1 MSYQPHHP
9 QGSAESLPSF
19 LSNRE
24 VRERRTEQIAQTERV
39 CHMAHT
45 ATSVAALSV
54 ARRIREQ
61 LLRGLPQDK
70 KSITDFK
77 FALDQVAVDG
87 MLDVLNNQAEYLG
100 YSVGSEGAKEL
111 NKYGKKAAFLE
122 GFHGLNPDAPV
133 IHFVT
138 DALEGT
144 TAASQAKPG
153 AVSVLAGSSP
163 DGILPSQ
170 EKNHYLEKLFGPQE
184 LVGKLSLEKTPEENL
199 RIAQQVL
206 GQNFRV
212 VILNRPRNEEHIQAA
227 QNLGVELVLIEAG
240 DFMPAVLA
248 VVGPQNPGDKHIVVM
263 GSGGFEEGVMSAAA
277 ARAVGGLAEARVWFD
292 PETGTPQP
300 PVLTLDQLV
309 PGAAEDTFVSITA
322 ITDDPWFGLEK
333 ASVLEIRG
341 AQRSPAVLDSVVITS
356 QGVKI
361 HRRQPAQ
368 ALR

>member
-1 MSYQPHHP
+1 MAYQIQYPRRD
-9 QGSAESLPSF
+9 AESR
-19 LSNRE
+19 RE
-24 VRERRTEQIAQTERV
+24 IRNTSDRLIEQINQTERAALLV
-39 CHMAHT
+39 HS
-45 ATSVAALSV
+45 ATNLSALSV
-54 ARRIREQ
+54 ARRVREKLQ
-61 LLRGLPQDK
+61 KGLPQSK
-70 KSITDFK
+70 QSQIDFK
-77 FALDQVAVDG
+77 FNLDQVAVDG
-87 MLDVLNNQAEYLG
+87 MLDVLNYQSLFLYR
-100 YSVGSEGAKEL
+100 SVGSEGAKE
-111 NKYGKKAAFLE
+111 NGKYGREAAYLK
-122 GFHGLNPDAPV
+122 GKHGLNTFAPHYD
-133 IHFVT
+133 IVT

-170 EKNHYLEKLFGPQE
+170 EENHYLEKLFGPKE
-184 LVGKLSLEKTPEENL
+184 LAGKLSLKKSPEENL

-212 VILNRPRNEEHIQAA
+212 VILNRPRNQEHIQAA
-227 QNLGVELVLIEAG
+227 QKLGVELVLIEAG

-248 VVGPQNPGDKHIVVM
+248 VVGPQNPGDKHTVVM

-292 PETGTPQP
+292 PETGTPEP

-309 PGAAEDTFVSITA
+309 PGSAEDTFLSITA

-333 ASVLEIRG
+333 ASVLELRG
-341 AQRSPAVLDSVVITS
+341 TQHSAPVVDSLVITS